1 MKIDTKIENFN
12 LSIKTLEGNKKIDS
26 YYNAFKNYK
35 DIRETILDMFRV
47 LIVYLFEPILK
58 SLIEAIME
66 NMESEDSDGYTK
78 TSKNLIPVNP
88 DVYFRSFTMLSFNY
102 LTIEKVNDIEA
113 KIHDLYRIAED
124 YKMKLDNWEKVNFQE
139 NCILFACLFTFFF
152 WIIIIP
158 IINNV

>member
-1 MKIDTKIENFN
+1 
-12 LSIKTLEGNKKIDS
+12 
-26 YYNAFKNYK
+26 
-35 DIRETILDMFRV
+35 MFRV

-102 LTIEKVNDIEA
+102 LTIEKVNDVEA

-124 YKMKLDNWEKVNFQE
+124 YKTKLYNWEKVNFQE
-139 NCILFACLFTFFF
+139 NCILFACLFAFFF

-158 IINNV
+158 IINNVLKIQLFND